1 MTTQDQ
7 SGQATLDQ
15 GRFGLDTRRYNATAV
30 ALHWLLAVLIV
41 IQLCLGWY
49 MNEILPDHTP
59 AQDRIQTLHISVGIT
74 ILLLVLLR
82 IAVRLFWR
90 PPPMPA
96 DLPALDAGLARFTHF
111 LFYLLMLALPL
122 TGWALVSAESD
133 PIHWWGLG
141 WPRLPVAGFMGG
153 PEHKALRHA
162 VKQAHTNWLIWI
174 VLVNLALHVAGA
186 LKDQFTGHPVFWRMI
201 PGMKAR

>member
-1 MTTQDQ
+1 MT
-7 SGQATLDQ
+7 LQ
-15 GRFGLDTRRYNATAV
+15 GAVGLDTRRYNMTAT

-41 IQLCLGWY
+41 IQIGLGWY
-49 MNEILPDHTP
+49 MNEILPDHSP
-59 AQDRIQTLHISVGIT
+59 AQDRITTLHVSVGIT
-74 ILLLVLLR
+74 ILLLVLAR

-96 DLPALDAGLARFTHF
+96 DLPALDAGLSKFTHF

-122 TGWALVSAESD
+122 TGWALVSAESH
-133 PIHWWGLG
+133 PIQWWGLG
-141 WPRLPVAGFMGG
+141 WPRLPVTGFLAG

-162 VKQAHTNWLIWI
+162 VMQTHTNWLIWV
-174 VLVNLALHVAGA
+174 VLANLALHVAGA